1 MDAWL
6 ESLANVIQNH
16 GWVAFPACFL
26 AGVISSASPCVLA
39 MIPLVIGYVSGYSEG
54 SPKKAIQYSLV
65 FTLGLTIT
73 FTILGVIAGALG
85 QAVRRCRRF
94 LEIRPAAG
102 GYHPG
107 AVPARRI
114 QVQRRHITAFHAE
127 AQGIAGSVPHGAL
140 LWHRRLSVCHAGAGG
155 HIDLCRHP
163 EENLAYSGGLLLCYA
178 LGHWILVLGA
188 GISAGF
194 AQKVLASKGIAN
206 FSNYSKKVGGVLL
219 IGVGVY
225 LIICS
230 VLKER
235 ALKAYGRHKNGS

>member
-6 ESLANVIQNH
+6 ETLGNIVQNH

-39 MIPLVIGYVSGYSEG
+39 MIPLVIGFVSGYSEG

-85 QAVRRCRRF
+85 RLFGDVGGFWKYVLPPVAIILGLFLLGVFKFNVGMSQRF
-94 LEIRPAAG
+94 MPKRK
-102 GYHPG
+102 
-107 AVPARRI
+107 
-114 QVQRRHITAFHAE
+114 
-127 AQGIAGSVPHGAL
+127 AL
-140 LWHRRLSVCHAGAGG
+140 LGAFLMGLFFG
-155 HIDLCRHP
+155 IVASPCATPVLAVILTFAATQKRI
-163 EENLAYSGGLLLCYA
+163 AYSGGLLLAYA

-194 AQKVLASKGIAN
+194 AQRVLESKGIAN
-206 FSNYSKKVGGVLL
+206 FSNYSKKVGGLLL
-219 IGVGVY
+219 IGAGVY
-225 LIICS
+225 LL
-230 VLKER
+230 VYLF
-235 ALKAYGRHKNGS
+235 